1 MNDPFLKYARS
12 MPEVCACVLL
22 ATGMVLGVL
31 LALSSGALRLQSEWL
46 YLSC

>member
-1 MNDPFLKYARS
+1 MMVHDPFSRLDAR
-12 MPEVCACVLL
+12 PCVLL